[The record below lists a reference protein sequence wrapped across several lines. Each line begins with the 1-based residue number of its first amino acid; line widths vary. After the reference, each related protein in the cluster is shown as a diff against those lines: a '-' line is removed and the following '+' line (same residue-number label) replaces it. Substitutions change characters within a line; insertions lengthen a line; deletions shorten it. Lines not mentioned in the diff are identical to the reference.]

1 MAIHRQ
7 RVLIS
12 GQNEK
17 PTYIQLRAQTVNELN
32 DKIVQAYIDCGRINE
47 FTLPEDNG
55 KPEEYTNFKEY
66 AEEWMR
72 VYKEPNLKHKTLSTY
87 QGFLNTHIFP
97 AFGGGTIENIN
108 PDDIQRFLNDR
119 KHLSK
124 KTIKEYLAL
133 LRQIFNAAIDD
144 GLIDDNPAINK
155 KLILTSNTQTP
166 RKALTIE
173 QYNRIIGSIY
183 ILHSAE
189 DRRMI
194 ALFAL
199 AGLRRGEALGLRW
212 QEVDIPHKRIN
223 ITQNVTHK
231 GNRAVVGTTKT
242 ENGVRSLPLSEK
254 LSHLLYPIYDFGYVI
269 GGMNPISLSAYDYR
283 MNRIR
288 KQINLYGAT
297 AHTLRHTY
305 LTVLEGT
312 GIDLKTLQYIAGHSH
327 VQTTMNIYVHTQ
339 EENIN
344 KAGELIDRLI
354 DNYSQGK

>member
-7 RVLIS
+7 RVLVS
-12 GQNEK
+12 GKGEK
-17 PTYIQLRAQTVNELN
+17 PSYIRLSASSSNELN
-32 DKIVQAYIDCGRINE
+32 DKIVQAYIDSGRIGE
-47 FTLPEDNG
+47 FSIPDDINTQ
-55 KPEEYTNFKEY
+55 KHRIYFQEYT
-66 AEEWMR
+66 EEWMR
-72 VYKEPNLKHKTLSTY
+72 VYKKPNLKHKTLSTY
-87 QGFLNTHIFP
+87 QGFLNTHIYPF
-97 AFGGGTIENIN
+97 FGGGTIGSIK
-108 PDDIQRFLNDR
+108 PDDIQRFLNDK

-144 GLIDDNPAINK
+144 GLINENPATNK

-166 RKALTIE
+166 RKALTID
-173 QYNRIIGSIY
+173 QYNRIVGSIY
-183 ILHSAE
+183 ILLSAE

-212 QEVDIPHKRIN
+212 QEVDISHKRIN

-231 GNRAVVGTTKT
+231 GNHAVVGTTKT
-242 ENGVRSLPLSEK
+242 VNGVRSLPLKSEITPTYYAP
-254 LSHLLYPIYDFGYVI
+254 STTFGYVI

-283 MNRIR
+283 INRIR

-327 VQTTMNIYVHTQ
+327 VQTTMNIYVHY
-339 EENIN
+339 
-344 KAGELIDRLI
+344 AGREHQ
-354 DNYSQGK
+354 QGGRTNRPPN